1 MAKRTFNIALLVTV
15 AGFALSL
22 LDWNPVLAFV
32 VTLAAVVTVMAGIV
46 WAASSFHRRHGNAA
60 PTQTHRTPSHEGRKA
75 GKPYYLP
82 AQPARSEP
90 PLGS

>member
-1 MAKRTFNIALLVTV
+1 MAKRTFNIALLITV

-32 VTLAAVVTVMAGIV
+32 VTLAAVATVTSGIV
-46 WAASSFHRRHGNAA
+46 WAASSILRRHGNAA
-60 PTQTHRTPSHEGRKA
+60 PTRTHRTPSREGRKA

-82 AQPARSEP
+82 VPPARSEP
-90 PLGS
+90 Q